1 MAQQRTTSLRSIPLD
16 LDVKQEAVING
27 IEMGVLDNGIPYLTQ
42 NGLANVCGVQ
52 RLRIKE
58 ITDEWAQSVEN
69 GIFKKGRMTFIGTYL
84 LNEGF
89 TDEWICPYISRHLLS
104 LNPLLARCRRYSR
117 GER

>member
-69 GIFKKGRMTFIGTYL
+69 GIFKK
-84 LNEGF
+84 E
-89 TDEWICPYISRHLLS
+89 E
-104 LNPLLARCRRYSR
+104 
-117 GER
+117 

>member
-58 ITDEWAQSVEN
+58 IT
-69 GIFKKGRMTFIGTYL
+69 
-84 LNEGF
+84 
-89 TDEWICPYISRHLLS
+89 WICPYISRHLLS
-104 LNPLLARCRRYSR
+104 LNPSLAHCRRYSR